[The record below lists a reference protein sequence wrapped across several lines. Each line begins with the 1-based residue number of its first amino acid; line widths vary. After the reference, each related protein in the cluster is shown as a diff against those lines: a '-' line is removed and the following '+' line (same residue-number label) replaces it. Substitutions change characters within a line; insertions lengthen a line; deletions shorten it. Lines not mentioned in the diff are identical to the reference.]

1 MFLLALAILAAPLAA
16 QAQQAA
22 KVRRIG
28 FLCPG
33 RCDEPQREA
42 FWQGLREL
50 GYVEGQNI
58 AIESRSAEGKL
69 DRLPELALDLV
80 RLKVDVIVVGAE
92 PSAQA
97 AKRATTTIPIVMA
110 VSFDPVGSGLVASLA
125 RPGGNL
131 TGLATLNPEL
141 AGKRLELLKETV
153 PGVVRIAVLRNSNNP
168 ITTPQLRETRA
179 AAQALGLEL
188 QSLDVQGPEDFD
200 AAFQAATKARAGA
213 LIVLSD
219 GVTNDHRTRL
229 VGFAAK
235 SRLPAMYGGR
245 PYVDAGGLMAYGANG
260 ADNFRRAATYVD
272 KILKGAKP
280 ADLPIEQPTKFELV
294 INFKTAKAL
303 GLTIPQSIL
312 VRADEVIQ

>member
-1 MFLLALAILAAPLAA
+1 
-16 QAQQAA
+16 
-22 KVRRIG
+22 
-28 FLCPG
+28 
-33 RCDEPQREA
+33 
-42 FWQGLREL
+42 
-50 GYVEGQNI
+50 
-58 AIESRSAEGKL
+58 
-69 DRLPELALDLV
+69 LV

-110 VSFDPVGSGLVASLA
+110 VSFDPVGSGLMASLA